1 MSESKEPSKY
11 EEVDLLISSID
22 HLKES
27 QQKLAVIAQAAKE
40 RREKALG
47 KPGATAST
55 APASPPPQVLSPT
68 NAAPQQPSPST
79 LTAGPQL
86 QETTT
91 APLKSTS
98 DSNIEL
104 NDVVDSL
111 KVSKDAIA
119 HEEFHGLHSK

>member
-27 QQKLAVIAQAAKE
+27 QQKLTVIAQAAKE
-40 RREKALG
+40 RRGKALS
-47 KPGATAST
+47 KPSAS
-55 APASPPPQVLSPT
+55 APSSITPLPPQPT
-68 NAAPQQPSPST
+68 SATNVAPSQST
-79 LTAGPQL
+79 VTQGPQL
-86 QETTT
+86 QESAI
-91 APLKSTS
+91 APLKSVP
-98 DSNIEL
+98 DGNIEL
-104 NDVVDSL
+104 NDVVESL